1 MWARVALLALVSLAF
16 LVGCSTAGGDTAADA
31 ELFMVPRGSG
41 QPVSTDPT
49 TSIVA
54 HVKGPSVD
62 VFSTR
67 GAAAPAAHLANPNEN
82 GAPLVFLAIS
92 YQQDWLEVLLPQR
105 PNGSRGWVREQD
117 VELTAH
123 SYRVRV
129 ELGQHRI
136 TVWKG
141 TKPILQEP
149 IGVGSNRRP
158 TPTGVYYLT
167 ELLRP
172 PNPKGLYG
180 PYAFGISGYSDALT
194 SFRGGDGGVG
204 IHGTNDPSSIGG
216 DSTHGCIRLRNDAIT
231 RLANILPLG
240 TPVFIRE

>member
-1 MWARVALLALVSLAF
+1 MWVRVGLTLLVSLVL
-16 LVGCSTAGGDTAADA
+16 LVGCTEAGDDTIGDG
-31 ELFMVPRGSG
+31 ELFMVPAGSG
-41 QPVSTDPT
+41 QPVSADPT

-54 HVKGPSVD
+54 EAKVPTVD
-62 VFSTR
+62 VFATPG
-67 GAAAPAAHLANPNEN
+67 GAAPITQLANPNEN
-82 GAPLVFLAIS
+82 GAPLVLLAIS
-92 YQQDWLEVLLPQR
+92 YVDDWLEVLLPVR
-105 PNGSRGWVREQD
+105 PNGARGWVREQD
-117 VELTAH
+117 VALTAH

-129 ELGQHRI
+129 ELGRHRI

-141 TKPILQEP
+141 TKPILQEE

-172 PNPKGLYG
+172 PDPNGRYG
-180 PYAFGISGYSDALT
+180 PYAFGISGYSDVLT

-204 IHGTNDPSSIGG
+204 IHGTNDPSSIGN
-216 DSTHGCIRLRNDAIT
+216 DSTHGCIRLRNEAIT
-231 RLANILPLG
+231 RLARILPLG

>member
-1 MWARVALLALVSLAF
+1 MWARVALMAVASLTLVVACRT
-16 LVGCSTAGGDTAADA
+16 GDDTIGGA
-31 ELFMVPRGSG
+31 ELFMVPRGTG
-41 QPVSTDPT
+41 QPVSTNPT

-54 HVKGPSVD
+54 QVTVPAVD
-62 VFSTR
+62 VFETP
-67 GAAAPAAHLANPNEN
+67 GAATPTTRLANPNEN

-92 YQQDWLEVLLPQR
+92 YQEGWLEVLLPLR
-105 PNGSRGWVREQD
+105 PNGSRGWIREHD

-123 SYRVRV
+123 RYRVRV
-129 ELGQHRI
+129 ELDRHRI
-136 TVWKG
+136 TVWEG

-149 IGVGSNRRP
+149 IGVGGNRRP

-172 PNPKGLYG
+172 PDPNGRYG
-180 PYAFGISGYSDALT
+180 PYAFGISGYSDVLT

-204 IHGTNDPSSIGG
+204 IHGTNEPSSIGG
-216 DSTHGCIRLRNDAIT
+216 DTTHGCIRLRNEAIT
-231 RLANILPLG
+231 RLARILPLG